1 MADLPKSD
9 SLAELQEYV
18 WQINIERGFN
28 TKDASKKMVMLMEEV
43 GELAKAVRKHVG
55 LKFTDTTQ
63 QQNIKEELADIQI
76 VLLSLASMLGED
88 MFEAVIDKEKK
99 KQNQNLEIDRKV
111 GYNPYLITA
120 NRSFCD
126 WMILSRSSR
135 SSRCSFVCKS
145 KLFF

>member
-1 MADLPKSD
+1 MADLPEND
-9 SLAELQEYV
+9 SLTELQKYV
-18 WQINIERGFN
+18 WRINIERGFN
-28 TKDASKKMVMLMEEV
+28 TEDATKKMVMLMEEV

-99 KQNQNLEIDRKV
+99 
-111 GYNPYLITA
+111 
-120 NRSFCD
+120 NRTRT
-126 WMILSRSSR
+126 W
-135 SSRCSFVCKS
+135 K
-145 KLFF
+145 